1 LLLAHS
7 LDLPLLIGAMLLAPL
22 AVLVWTCM
30 TLARTNVSISKLFVI
45 VAVWALVFAFLY
57 SQREFIGPF

>member
-1 LLLAHS
+1 
-7 LDLPLLIGAMLLAPL
+7 MLLAPL

-57 SQREFIGPF
+57 SQREFIGSF